1 MWQNFSFFLEI
12 IKRLESLAIL
22 FFMSIKPSSGG
33 FMKKDPLL
41 LRLVPLSPLV
51 FDDSSCLL
59 AFNNFLELEREG
71 MNFYITKISDKMRG
85 KNIPYPGY
93 NNTNMDFLYC
103 MPVEKIYLDF
113 FLENTLIPMKI
124 RSTRMANLTRHLSKS
139 TCHFQSSQPSKVS
152 MVGMNHSRVLED
164 EGGKIEWM
172 RSINALIVYSVIHCG
187 SHKNDDALSLWQDF
201 YDSSSHDSIGAAADV
216 WPADLLSIFVRNIT
230 TARIGRMRKSK
241 WSLPS

>member
-93 NNTNMDFLYC
+93 NNANMDFLYC
-103 MPVEKIYLDF
+103 MHVEKRYLDF
-113 FLENTLIPMKI
+113 FLEKNADSNENSVDEDGKPDTSSIKVDMSFSVFPTLKSFDGRDESQQSI
-124 RSTRMANLTRHLSKS
+124 RRRRGEN
-139 TCHFQSSQPSKVS
+139 
-152 MVGMNHSRVLED
+152 RVNEIYKCIDCLF
-164 EGGKIEWM
+164 G
-172 RSINALIVYSVIHCG
+172 YT
-187 SHKNDDALSLWQDF
+187 LW
-201 YDSSSHDSIGAAADV
+201 
-216 WPADLLSIFVRNIT
+216 
-230 TARIGRMRKSK
+230 
-241 WSLPS
+241 LP